1 VRRLPALLALLLVT
15 GCGSQ
20 PADLF
25 VVQRTGSGRNAKL
38 TLLVQDDG
46 YVICNHGRER
56 ELPNAR
62 LLDARQLARDLAP
75 QAQLHVQLPPGPR
88 SILSYRV
95 RLQAGTVSFSD
106 TSRPMPGAFA
116 RLTAFTADVSESV
129 CGINRG

>member
-1 VRRLPALLALLLVT
+1 VKRLAPLLVLLA
-15 GCGSQ
+15 GCGST

-25 VVQRTGSGRNAKL
+25 VVQRSGSGKNAKL

-46 YVICNHGRER
+46 YVVCNHGSQHEISS
-56 ELPNAR
+56 AR
-62 LLDARQLARDLAP
+62 LLDARRLARDLAP

-88 SILSYRV
+88 SILSYNV

-116 RLTAFTADVSESV
+116 RLTAFTADVSEGV
-129 CGINRG
+129 CGIKRG

>member
-1 VRRLPALLALLLVT
+1 VLVLA

-25 VVQRTGSGRNAKL
+25 VVQRSGSGRNAHL

-46 YVICNHGRER
+46 YVVCNGGTEHEIS
-56 ELPNAR
+56 NAR

-75 QAQLHVQLPPGPR
+75 QAQLHVELPPGPR
-88 SILSYRV
+88 SVLSYRV

-106 TSRPMPGAFA
+106 TSRPLPGAFA

>member
-1 VRRLPALLALLLVT
+1 VKRLLPLVLLLA
-15 GCGSQ
+15 GCGSP

-25 VVQRTGSGRNAKL
+25 VVHRTGSGPNARL

-46 YVICNHGRER
+46 YVICNHGKER
-56 ELPNAR
+56 EISSAR
-62 LLDARQLARDLAP
+62 LLDARQLARELAP

-88 SILSYRV
+88 SILSYNV

-106 TSRPMPGAFA
+106 TSRPMPSAFA

-129 CGINRG
+129 CGIKRG

>member
-1 VRRLPALLALLLVT
+1 VKRLAPLLLLALAA
-15 GCGSQ
+15 CGSP

-25 VVQRTGSGRNAKL
+25 VVHRSGSGANAKL

-46 YVICNHGRER
+46 YVVCNRGRPHEISS
-56 ELPNAR
+56 AR
-62 LLDARQLARDLAP
+62 LLDARRLARDLAP

-88 SILSYRV
+88 SVLSYDV

-116 RLTAFTADVSESV
+116 RLTAFTADVSEGV
-129 CGINRG
+129 CGIKRG

>member
-1 VRRLPALLALLLVT
+1 MKRLLPLLLLLA
-15 GCGSQ
+15 GCGTQ

-46 YVICNHGRER
+46 YVICNHGAER
-56 ELPNAR
+56 AISSAR
-62 LLDARQLARDLAP
+62 LLDARQLARDLSP

-106 TSRPMPGAFA
+106 TSRPMPGSFA
-116 RLTAFTADVSESV
+116 RLTAFTADVSEGV
-129 CGINRG
+129 CGIKRG